1 MLCYQLQVRSV
12 NSVPMNKTNT
22 PNDKS
27 TQLQRSIVTTLFSSS
42 EGWGMDTTLF
52 VTSDLS
58 VGSVD
63 GECLGVL
70 VARGDDGPPQMEG
83 ASRRSLLPFL
93 RLHDKR

>member
-1 MLCYQLQVRSV
+1 
-12 NSVPMNKTNT
+12 
-22 PNDKS
+22 
-27 TQLQRSIVTTLFSSS
+27 
-42 EGWGMDTTLF
+42 MDTTLF

-93 RLHDKR
+93 RLHDKDKHIVEATAASLSLLINPRHVQ